1 MKRLFVSLIALFAL
15 SSADAQILDALKKV
29 ATEAVTEVVDN
40 ATDGALTQLAII
52 GTWSYTAPAVKLD
65 GEDTLTSLSGSALS
79 ATLGKKLES
88 AFTKV
93 GITADACSVTFNSDG
108 TFTMPIKN
116 RNLTGTYTYNS
127 EDHSLIMVIGQIK
140 SIEMKGYAFING
152 TTGLQ
157 LVFHQTAD
165 AFTVLE
171 ADGGELISQNKA
183 AAVMAVRKT
192 GLDHFFAETLVIG
205 AGGVKVIKT
214 GIDKR
219 VHHGAES
226 VGINLIALHG
236 QAHTAKAE
244 ILLDFGEKTIHSSTS
259 DMSFCLS

>member
-1 MKRLFVSLIALFAL
+1 MIMKRLIISLIALFAL

-127 EDHSLIMVIGQIK
+127 EDHSFIMVVGQIK

-157 LVFHQTAD
+157 LVFPVNKLTSFLTSLGSSISSLTTLTALVKQYENIYLG
-165 AFTVLE
+165 FE
-171 ADGGELISQNKA
+171 
-183 AAVMAVRKT
+183 
-192 GLDHFFAETLVIG
+192 FA
-205 AGGVKVIKT
+205 K
-214 GIDKR
+214 
-219 VHHGAES
+219 
-226 VGINLIALHG
+226 
-236 QAHTAKAE
+236 
-244 ILLDFGEKTIHSSTS
+244 
-259 DMSFCLS
+259 

>member
-1 MKRLFVSLIALFAL
+1 MIMKRLFISLIALFAL

-93 GITADACSVTFNSDG
+93 GITSDACSVTFNSDG

-116 RNLTGTYTYNS
+116 RNISGTYTYNS
-127 EDHSLIMVIGQIK
+127 EDHSFTMSVGQKKMEIK
-140 SIEMKGYAFING
+140 GFAYISG
-152 TTGLQ
+152 TNLQ
-157 LVFHQTAD
+157 LVFQINKLTDFLVTIGSNVSSLATVTNLIKQYENIYLGFEFGKQTAQ
-165 AFTVLE
+165 E
-171 ADGGELISQNKA
+171 
-183 AAVMAVRKT
+183 
-192 GLDHFFAETLVIG
+192 
-205 AGGVKVIKT
+205 
-214 GIDKR
+214 
-219 VHHGAES
+219 
-226 VGINLIALHG
+226 
-236 QAHTAKAE
+236 
-244 ILLDFGEKTIHSSTS
+244 
-259 DMSFCLS
+259 

>member
-1 MKRLFVSLIALFAL
+1 MKRLFISLIALFAL

-93 GITADACSVTFNSDG
+93 GITSDACSVTFNSDG

-127 EDHSLIMVIGQIK
+127 EDHSLIMVVGQIK

-157 LVFHQTAD
+157 LVFPVNKLTSFLTSLGSSISSLTTITALVKQYENIYLG
-165 AFTVLE
+165 FE
-171 ADGGELISQNKA
+171 
-183 AAVMAVRKT
+183 
-192 GLDHFFAETLVIG
+192 FA
-205 AGGVKVIKT
+205 K
-214 GIDKR
+214 
-219 VHHGAES
+219 
-226 VGINLIALHG
+226 
-236 QAHTAKAE
+236 
-244 ILLDFGEKTIHSSTS
+244 
-259 DMSFCLS
+259 

>member
-1 MKRLFVSLIALFAL
+1 MIMKRLFISLIALFAL

-40 ATDGALTQLAII
+40 ATDGALTQFAII

-157 LVFHQTAD
+157 LVFPVNKLTSFLTSLGSSISSLTTLTALVKQYENIYLG
-165 AFTVLE
+165 FE
-171 ADGGELISQNKA
+171 
-183 AAVMAVRKT
+183 
-192 GLDHFFAETLVIG
+192 FA
-205 AGGVKVIKT
+205 K
-214 GIDKR
+214 
-219 VHHGAES
+219 
-226 VGINLIALHG
+226 
-236 QAHTAKAE
+236 
-244 ILLDFGEKTIHSSTS
+244 
-259 DMSFCLS
+259 

>member
-1 MKRLFVSLIALFAL
+1 MIMKRLFISLIALFAL

-93 GITADACSVTFNSDG
+93 GITSDACSVTFNSDG

-127 EDHSLIMVIGQIK
+127 EDHSLIMVVGQIK

-157 LVFHQTAD
+157 LVFPVNKLTSFLTSLGSSISSLTTITALVKQYENIYLG
-165 AFTVLE
+165 FE
-171 ADGGELISQNKA
+171 
-183 AAVMAVRKT
+183 
-192 GLDHFFAETLVIG
+192 FA
-205 AGGVKVIKT
+205 K
-214 GIDKR
+214 
-219 VHHGAES
+219 
-226 VGINLIALHG
+226 
-236 QAHTAKAE
+236 
-244 ILLDFGEKTIHSSTS
+244 
-259 DMSFCLS
+259 

>member
-1 MKRLFVSLIALFAL
+1 MKRLFISLIALFAL

-93 GITADACSVTFNSDG
+93 GITSDACSVTFNSDG

-157 LVFHQTAD
+157 LVFPVNKLTSFLTSLGSSISSLTTITALVKQYENIYLG
-165 AFTVLE
+165 FE
-171 ADGGELISQNKA
+171 
-183 AAVMAVRKT
+183 
-192 GLDHFFAETLVIG
+192 FA
-205 AGGVKVIKT
+205 K
-214 GIDKR
+214 
-219 VHHGAES
+219 
-226 VGINLIALHG
+226 
-236 QAHTAKAE
+236 
-244 ILLDFGEKTIHSSTS
+244 
-259 DMSFCLS
+259 

>member
-1 MKRLFVSLIALFAL
+1 MIMKRLFISLIALFAL
-15 SSADAQILDALKKV
+15 SSADAQNLDALKKV

-157 LVFHQTAD
+157 LVFPVNKLTSFLTSLGSSISSLTTLTALVKQYENIYLG
-165 AFTVLE
+165 FE
-171 ADGGELISQNKA
+171 
-183 AAVMAVRKT
+183 
-192 GLDHFFAETLVIG
+192 FA
-205 AGGVKVIKT
+205 K
-214 GIDKR
+214 
-219 VHHGAES
+219 
-226 VGINLIALHG
+226 
-236 QAHTAKAE
+236 
-244 ILLDFGEKTIHSSTS
+244 
-259 DMSFCLS
+259 